1 MKIKKN
7 WLQVDAVDFSRLREL
22 LQFIFIYRFLAKHC
36 RFPSLFRG
44 GGHGAGPRSDTGRG
58 LHGRRLNTVTLVF
71 VVLHLDAINV
81 VLNFTEVILIT

>member
-22 LQFIFIYRFLAKHC
+22 LQFFLFIACLAKRC
-36 RFPSLFRG
+36 GFPSLFRR

-58 LHGRRLNTVTLVF
+58 LYGRRLNT
-71 VVLHLDAINV
+71 
-81 VLNFTEVILIT
+81 